1 MAKEGKI
8 NTVRIKTE
16 KYHSE
21 LLKIQ
26 GELQA
31 KEGKSISMDD
41 VIKVLLKKYGRKV

>member
-1 MAKEGKI
+1 MVKEVKLS
-8 NTVRIKTE
+8 TVRIKTK

-31 KEGKSISMDD
+31 KEGKLINMDD
-41 VIKVLLKKYGRKV
+41 VIGELLRKYGRKV